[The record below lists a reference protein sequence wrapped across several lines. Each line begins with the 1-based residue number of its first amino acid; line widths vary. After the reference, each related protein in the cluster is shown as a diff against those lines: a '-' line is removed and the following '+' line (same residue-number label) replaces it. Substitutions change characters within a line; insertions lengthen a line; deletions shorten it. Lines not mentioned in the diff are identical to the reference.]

1 MEEAVQAA
9 SSFVIL
15 NYNYYMTQNEFPE
28 IEAHCVTHIGTVRED
43 NQDSVHIIDQHD
55 ELTASYGHLFGVA
68 DGMGGYA
75 QGGVASSLALLT
87 LFETVYSSNGL
98 SIPQKMKQAVQN
110 ANLNIYQKARE
121 LGVGRMGTTLTA
133 GLLKENTL
141 HIAHVGDSRAYLIR
155 GKTSTCLTKDHTRVG
170 ELVRMKVLA
179 PDKVRTHN
187 QRSILSKCLG
197 LDLFVQPDVFEVQ
210 VRDDDILL
218 FCSDG
223 VWSVIDDHEFA
234 TLALKAMSAEQ
245 LNHTIINLAME
256 RGSDDNVSVVTVML
270 HKVVAKQLEHRSQFS
285 KIIKRFTG
293 RK

>member
-1 MEEAVQAA
+1 MQTA
-9 SSFVIL
+9 SSFIFL
-15 NYNYYMTQNEFPE
+15 DCGYCMTHIELPE
-28 IEAHCVTHIGTVRED
+28 IESHCLTHIGNVRQD
-43 NQDSVHIIDQHD
+43 NQDSVRIIDQHD
-55 ELTASYGHLFGVA
+55 ELTAAYGHLFGVA

-75 QGGVASSLALLT
+75 HGGVASTLALVT

-98 SIPQKMKQAVQN
+98 SIPQKMKQAVQS
-110 ANLNIYQKARE
+110 ANLNVYQKARE

-170 ELVRMKVLA
+170 ELVRMKVLS

-187 QRSILSKCLG
+187 QRSVLSKCLG

-210 VRDDDILL
+210 VQDGDTII

-223 VWSVIDDHEFA
+223 VWSVIDDDEFGR
-234 TLALKAMSAEQ
+234 LASKAVSAEQ
-245 LNHTIINLAME
+245 LNQMIVDLAMKRE
-256 RGSDDNVSVVTVML
+256 SDDNVSAVTIIM
-270 HKVVAKQLEHRSQFS
+270 HKLAVQHTKRGSRFS

-293 RK
+293 RS

>member
-1 MEEAVQAA
+1 VQAA
-9 SSFVIL
+9 SSFIIFDFG
-15 NYNYYMTQNEFPE
+15 YCM
-28 IEAHCVTHIGTVRED
+28 THIELPKIESHCLTQIGNVRQD
-43 NQDSVHIIDQHD
+43 NQDSVRIIDQHD
-55 ELTASYGHLFGVA
+55 DLTAAYGHLFGIA

-75 QGGVASSLALLT
+75 HGGVASTLALVT

-98 SIPQKMKQAVQN
+98 SIPQKMKQAVQS
-110 ANLNIYQKARE
+110 ANLNVYQKARE

-133 GLLKENTL
+133 GLLKENKF

-187 QRSILSKCLG
+187 QRSVLSKCLG

-210 VRDDDILL
+210 VQDGDILI

-223 VWSVIDDHEFA
+223 VWSMIDDDEFG
-234 TLALKAMSAEQ
+234 TLASKAVSAEQ
-245 LNHTIINLAME
+245 LNQTIIDLALK
-256 RGSDDNVSVVTVML
+256 RGSDDNVSAVTIIMHRL
-270 HKVVAKQLEHRSQFS
+270 AARQTEHSSRFLT
-285 KIIKRFTG
+285 ILKRFTG
-293 RK
+293 RG

>member
-1 MEEAVQAA
+1 MQTA
-9 SSFVIL
+9 SSFIFL
-15 NYNYYMTQNEFPE
+15 DCGCCMTHIELPE
-28 IEAHCVTHIGTVRED
+28 IESHCLTHIGNVRQD
-43 NQDSVHIIDQHD
+43 NQDSVRIIDQHD
-55 ELTASYGHLFGVA
+55 ELTAAYGHLFGVA

-75 QGGVASSLALLT
+75 HGGVASTLALVT

-98 SIPQKMKQAVQN
+98 SIPQKMKQAVQS
-110 ANLNIYQKARE
+110 ANLNVYQKARE

-170 ELVRMKVLA
+170 ELVRMKVLS

-187 QRSILSKCLG
+187 QRSVLSKCLG

-210 VRDDDILL
+210 VQDGDTII

-223 VWSVIDDHEFA
+223 VWSVIDDDEFER
-234 TLALKAMSAEQ
+234 LASKAVSAEQ
-245 LNHTIINLAME
+245 LNQMIVDLAMKRE
-256 RGSDDNVSVVTVML
+256 SDDNVSAVTIIM
-270 HKVVAKQLEHRSQFS
+270 HKLAVQHTKRGSRFS

-293 RK
+293 RS

>member
-1 MEEAVQAA
+1 
-9 SSFVIL
+9 
-15 NYNYYMTQNEFPE
+15 
-28 IEAHCVTHIGTVRED
+28 
-43 NQDSVHIIDQHD
+43 
-55 ELTASYGHLFGVA
+55 
-68 DGMGGYA
+68 
-75 QGGVASSLALLT
+75 VASTLALVT

-98 SIPQKMKQAVQN
+98 SIPQKMKQAVQS
-110 ANLNIYQKARE
+110 ANLNVYQKARE

-170 ELVRMKVLA
+170 ELVRMKVLS

-187 QRSILSKCLG
+187 QRSVLSKCLG

-210 VRDDDILL
+210 VQDGDTII

-223 VWSVIDDHEFA
+223 VWSVIDDDEFER
-234 TLALKAMSAEQ
+234 LASKAVSAEQ
-245 LNHTIINLAME
+245 LNQMIVDLAMKRE
-256 RGSDDNVSVVTVML
+256 SDDNVSAVTIIMHKLVVQHT
-270 HKVVAKQLEHRSQFS
+270 KRGSRFS

-293 RK
+293 RS

>member
-1 MEEAVQAA
+1 LEEAELSA
-9 SSFVIL
+9 SSVVIL
-15 NYNYYMTQNEFPE
+15 YCKYCMTQNELPE
-28 IEAHCVTHIGTVRED
+28 IEAHCLTHIGTVRED

-121 LGVGRMGTTLTA
+121 LQVGRMGTTLTA

-210 VRDDDILL
+210 VQNNDVLL

-234 TLALKAMSAEQ
+234 TLALKAVSAEQ

-256 RGSDDNVSVVTVML
+256 RGSDDNVSAVTVKL
-270 HKVVAKQLEHRSQFS
+270 HKIVAKQTEHHSQFS
-285 KIIKRFTG
+285 KMLKRFIG
-293 RK
+293 R

>member
-1 MEEAVQAA
+1 M
-9 SSFVIL
+9 I
-15 NYNYYMTQNEFPE
+15 QNEFPE

-87 LFETVYSSNGL
+87 LFETIYSSNGL

-270 HKVVAKQLEHRSQFS
+270 HKVVAKQVEHHSQFS

>member
-1 MEEAVQAA
+1 M
-9 SSFVIL
+9 SHIKL
-15 NYNYYMTQNEFPE
+15 PE
-28 IEAHCVTHIGTVRED
+28 IESHCLTHIGLVRED

-75 QGGVASSLALLT
+75 QGGVASSLALVT
-87 LFETVYSSNGL
+87 LFETVYSSNGS

-133 GLLKENTL
+133 GLLKDNTL

-155 GKTSTCLTKDHTRVG
+155 GKKSTCLTKDHTRVG

-179 PDKVRTHN
+179 PEKVRTHS
-187 QRSILSKCLG
+187 QRSVLSKCLG
-197 LDLFVQPDVFEVQ
+197 LDLFVQPDVFEVEVQ
-210 VRDDDILL
+210 DGDILI

-223 VWSVIDDHEFA
+223 VWSVIDDDEFG
-234 TLALKAMSAEQ
+234 TLAMKANSAEH
-245 LNHTIINLAME
+245 LNRTILDLAMKRE
-256 RGSDDNVSVVTVML
+256 SDDNVSVVTIIL
-270 HKVVAKQLEHRSQFS
+270 RKVVSQKKEHRTRFS
-285 KIIKRFTG
+285 KIITRFIG
-293 RK
+293 RS

>member
-1 MEEAVQAA
+1 MEEAVQTA

-15 NYNYYMTQNEFPE
+15 LCGHCMTHNELPE
-28 IEAHCVTHIGTVRED
+28 IESHCLTHIGNVRQD
-43 NQDSVHIIDQHD
+43 NQDSVRIIDQHD

-75 QGGVASSLALLT
+75 HGGVASTLALLT
-87 LFETVYSSNGL
+87 LFDTVYSSDGL
-98 SIPQKMKQAVQN
+98 SIPQKMKQAVQS
-110 ANLNIYQKARE
+110 ANLNVYQKARE

-133 GLLKENTL
+133 GLLKENKL

-187 QRSILSKCLG
+187 QRSVLSKCLG
-197 LDLFVQPDVFEVQ
+197 LDLFVQPDVFEIQVQ
-210 VRDDDILL
+210 NGDIVI

-223 VWSVIDDHEFA
+223 VWSVIDDDEFG
-234 TLALKAMSAEQ
+234 TLASKAVSAEQ
-245 LNHTIINLAME
+245 INQTIVDLAMK
-256 RGSDDNVSVVTVML
+256 RGSDDNVSAVTIIL
-270 HKVVAKQLEHRSQFS
+270 HKLVSQQMEHGSRFS
-285 KIIKRFTG
+285 KMIKRFTG
-293 RK
+293 SS

>member
-1 MEEAVQAA
+1 
-9 SSFVIL
+9 
-15 NYNYYMTQNEFPE
+15 MTHIELPE
-28 IEAHCVTHIGTVRED
+28 IESHSLTHIGNVRED

-75 QGGVASSLALLT
+75 QGGMASSLALVT
-87 LFETVYSSNGL
+87 LFDTVYSSVGL

-133 GLLKENTL
+133 GLLKDDTL

-155 GKTSTCLTKDHTRVG
+155 GKKSMCLTKDHTRVG

-179 PDKVRTHN
+179 PEKVRSHS
-187 QRSILSKCLG
+187 QRSVLSKCLG

-210 VRDDDILL
+210 VQDGDIII

-223 VWSVIDDHEFA
+223 VWSVIDDDEFGSLA
-234 TLALKAMSAEQ
+234 TNSGSAEQ
-245 LNHTIINLAME
+245 LNRTIIDLAMKRE
-256 RGSDDNVSVVTVML
+256 SDDNVSAVTIIL
-270 HKVVAKQLEHRSQFS
+270 HKVVSQKKERGSQLS
-285 KIIKRFTG
+285 KTMKRLFG
-293 RK
+293 HS

>member
-15 NYNYYMTQNEFPE
+15 NCKYCMTQNEFPE

-245 LNHTIINLAME
+245 LNHTIIHLAME

-270 HKVVAKQLEHRSQFS
+270 HKVVAKQAEHRSQFS
-285 KIIKRFTG
+285 KIIKRFIG

>member
-1 MEEAVQAA
+1 VRAA
-9 SSFVIL
+9 SSIIL
-15 NYNYYMTQNEFPE
+15 DCGYCMTHIALPD
-28 IEAHCVTHIGTVRED
+28 IESHCLTHIGNVRED
-43 NQDSVHIIDQHD
+43 NQDSVRIIDQHD
-55 ELTASYGHLFGVA
+55 ELTAAYGHLFGVA

-75 QGGVASSLALLT
+75 QGSVASSLALLT

-133 GLLKENTL
+133 GLLKENKL
-141 HIAHVGDSRAYLIR
+141 YIAHVGDSRAYLIR

-187 QRSILSKCLG
+187 QRSVLNKCLG

-210 VRDDDILL
+210 LQDGDILL

-223 VWSVIDDHEFA
+223 VWSVIDDHEFGS
-234 TLALKAMSAEQ
+234 LALKAESAEQ
-245 LNHTIINLAME
+245 LNHTIVDLAMM
-256 RGSDDNVSVVTVML
+256 RRSDDNVSAVTIML
-270 HKVVAKQLEHRSQFS
+270 HKLVIQQTMHGSKFS
-285 KIIKRFTG
+285 KMIKRFTG
-293 RK
+293 RS

>member
-1 MEEAVQAA
+1 
-9 SSFVIL
+9 
-15 NYNYYMTQNEFPE
+15 
-28 IEAHCVTHIGTVRED
+28 
-43 NQDSVHIIDQHD
+43 
-55 ELTASYGHLFGVA
+55 
-68 DGMGGYA
+68 
-75 QGGVASSLALLT
+75 
-87 LFETVYSSNGL
+87 
-98 SIPQKMKQAVQN
+98 
-110 ANLNIYQKARE
+110 
-121 LGVGRMGTTLTA
+121 
-133 GLLKENTL
+133 
-141 HIAHVGDSRAYLIR
+141 
-155 GKTSTCLTKDHTRVG
+155 
-170 ELVRMKVLA
+170 MKVLA

-270 HKVVAKQLEHRSQFS
+270 HKVVAKQVEHRSQFS
-285 KIIKRFTG
+285 KIIKRFTR